1 MMARKN
7 FVNIEW
13 LKNLAEE
20 TKHIKQR
27 SYDLLQVQPDSQ
39 VLDVGCGPA
48 VDTIP
53 LSGYI
58 GDKGRIVGVD
68 YDPVM
73 VEAADQELAKTKI
86 SKRVQHIQGNVFA
99 LPFQDG
105 EFDRVHLERFFQ
117 VFPKDSADQIFAELN
132 RVLKKNGRIVIVD
145 MDMATLSV
153 NFGDNEFERKL
164 INYFGLKMRPNGYA
178 GRQLIEILRNND
190 YKEVSVELMPHSF
203 GNLTRKYFMNW
214 IITGALDSKFVTQ
227 NQADNWKH
235 ELDSRVKE
243 GTFLAYITNVLVTGL
258 KP

>member
-1 MMARKN
+1 
-7 FVNIEW
+7 
-13 LKNLAEE
+13 
-20 TKHIKQR
+20 
-27 SYDLLQVQPDSQ
+27 
-39 VLDVGCGPA
+39 
-48 VDTIP
+48 
-53 LSGYI
+53 
-58 GDKGRIVGVD
+58 
-68 YDPVM
+68 
-73 VEAADQELAKTKI
+73 
-86 SKRVQHIQGNVFA
+86 
-99 LPFQDG
+99 
-105 EFDRVHLERFFQ
+105 
-117 VFPKDSADQIFAELN
+117 
-132 RVLKKNGRIVIVD
+132 

-153 NFGDNEFERKL
+153 NFSDNEFERKL

-214 IITGALDSKFVTQ
+214 IISGALDSKFVTQ

>member
-1 MMARKN
+1 MMASKN

>member
-1 MMARKN
+1 MARKN

>member
-1 MMARKN
+1 MASKN

>member
-1 MMARKN
+1 MTASKN

-13 LKNLAEE
+13 LKNLAKE

-53 LSGYI
+53 LSEYI
-58 GDKGRIVGVD
+58 GDKGRIVRVD

-86 SKRVQHIQGNVFA
+86 PKRVQHIQGNVFA

-117 VFPKDSADQIFAELN
+117 VFPKAADNQIFAELN
-132 RVLKKNGRIVIVD
+132 RVLKKNG
-145 MDMATLSV
+145 
-153 NFGDNEFERKL
+153 
-164 INYFGLKMRPNGYA
+164 
-178 GRQLIEILRNND
+178 
-190 YKEVSVELMPHSF
+190 
-203 GNLTRKYFMNW
+203 
-214 IITGALDSKFVTQ
+214 
-227 NQADNWKH
+227 
-235 ELDSRVKE
+235 
-243 GTFLAYITNVLVTGL
+243 
-258 KP
+258 